1 MKGEM
6 GDVAEDEAALA
17 LGSNGEALMAGSM
30 ARRRD
35 DGDFVGEIEV
45 TLHQPEVVQLLE
57 ELADD
62 LRLVKNFYGWWVGVF
77 NGLGFR
83 KVRVGRSLLR
93 FRFSVR
99 RRVGIVGP
107 SRPWG

>member
-45 TLHQPEVVQLLE
+45 TLHQPEVVQLLKE
-57 ELADD
+57 SAYG
-62 LRLVKNFYGWWVGVF
+62 LRLVENFYGGWVEVF
-77 NGLGFR
+77 CGFGFR
-83 KVRVGRSLLR
+83 CVVG
-93 FRFSVR
+93 
-99 RRVGIVGP
+99 
-107 SRPWG
+107 WE